1 VLKLRCDFA
10 KAFPPVIALER
21 NAESIPLKLLF
32 EHDLFGTPVATFP
45 DHAGVDDARFQRW
58 PQGSVQKLQL

>member
-1 VLKLRCDFA
+1 
-10 KAFPPVIALER
+10 LER

-32 EHDLFGTPVATFP
+32 EHDLFGRPVATFP